1 MIPASSE
8 GLNRE
13 TKEAVYFFTPAF
25 DVFNN
30 FSAYTVDIWGRRFP
44 TAEHAFQWKKFER
57 SAPEVAE
64 AVFRA
69 GSPNEAKEIARA
81 HKAERAQDWE
91 EVKVGIMEEIFRT
104 KAVQHEDVREALR
117 KSGSRRIVENS
128 PVDSFWGCGPDGRGE
143 NMVGQLWMRIRD
155 TI

>member
-1 MIPASSE
+1 METRHCQNRRSPLLRTVLSGGSGLMRWNTTMIPASSE

-81 HKAERAQDWE
+81 
-91 EVKVGIMEEIFRT
+91 
-104 KAVQHEDVREALR
+104 
-117 KSGSRRIVENS
+117 
-128 PVDSFWGCGPDGRGE
+128 
-143 NMVGQLWMRIRD
+143 
-155 TI
+155 